1 MDLSTLTCPQLIALL
16 RDRNIKG
23 YSGKKKAELLE
34 MLAGTPANN
43 VVESS
48 SSSSSSI
55 TVPLVVE
62 VAEGAITFI
71 EVCAGAGGLS
81 SGLMKAG
88 LTPVLLNEI
97 DKDCCNTLRKNHPD
111 IPVKCF
117 SMLDLNLDAW
127 IGKLDFLTGGV
138 PCQAYSQAGNRRGF
152 ADHRGNLI
160 LEFAKLVHKLKP
172 RMFMIENVKGLLSHD
187 KGQTLAE
194 VISRLSAD
202 DLYTIEYKVLNAS
215 FFGVAQKRERVF
227 IVGVLKSENKTFHYP
242 EPEAEVKVLRD
253 VLTDVPDS
261 LGASYPESK
270 IELFSLIP
278 QGGCW
283 VDLPPDLQKAYLGNS
298 YNSGGGK
305 RGILHRASLDK
316 PSLTILCS
324 PSQKQ
329 TERCHPTENRPYTTR
344 EVARIQSFDDDYEFT
359 GSMSSQYKQIGNSV
373 PVELARRMGMSIM
386 DCLKS

>member
-1 MDLSTLTCPQLIALL
+1 MDLSSLTCPQLVALCKEG
-16 RDRNIKG
+16 NIKG
-23 YSGKKKAELLE
+23 YSGKKKVELLE
-34 MLAGTPANN
+34 MLGSTPPLNSVA
-43 VVESS
+43 EAS

-55 TVPLVVE
+55 TVPLVE

-71 EVCAGAGGLS
+71 ELCAGAGGLS

-97 DKDCCNTLRKNHPD
+97 DKDCCNTLRKNHPG
-111 IPVKCF
+111 IPVQCC

-127 IGKLDFLTGGV
+127 IGKLDLMVAGS
-138 PCQAYSQAGNRRGF
+138 PCQSFSQAGNRKGF

-172 RMFMIENVKGLLSHD
+172 RMFLIENVKGLLSHD

-253 VLTDVPDS
+253 VLTDVPPS

-283 VDLPPDLQKAYLGNS
+283 VDLPPDLQKAYLGKS
-298 YNSGGGK
+298 YESGGGK

-329 TERCHPTENRPYTTR
+329 TERCHPTENRPYT
-344 EVARIQSFDDDYEFT
+344 VAETSRIQSFPDDYEFT

-386 DCLKS
+386 DCLRG

>member
-1 MDLSTLTCPQLIALL
+1 MDHSSLTCPQLVALCKEG
-16 RDRNIKG
+16 NIKG

-34 MLAGTPANN
+34 MLGSTPPLNS
-43 VVESS
+43 VVGASS
-48 SSSSSSI
+48 SSSSGV
-55 TVPLVVE
+55 TVPLVDVP
-62 VAEGAITFI
+62 ADAITFI

-97 DKDCCNTLRKNHPD
+97 DKDCCNTLRKNHPGV
-111 IPVKCF
+111 PVKCC

-127 IGKLDFLTGGV
+127 IGKLSLLIGGV

-152 ADHRGNLI
+152 DDPRGNLI
-160 LEFAKLVHKLKP
+160 LEFAKLVHKLRP

-215 FFGVAQKRERVF
+215 FFNVAQKRERVF

-253 VLTDVPDS
+253 VLTDVPVS
-261 LGASYPESK
+261 AGASYPESK

-283 VDLPPDLQKAYLGNS
+283 VNLPPDLQKAYLGKS
-298 YNSGGGK
+298 FESGGGK
-305 RGILHRASLDK
+305 RGILHRGSLDK

-344 EVARIQSFDDDYEFT
+344 ESARIQSFPDDYEFT

-386 DCLKS
+386 DCLRG